1 MRTPCR
7 PPLGERRRTAP
18 NSPWRRWDGACGGS
32 VQAELVALRVG
43 HHDGARRER
52 RGGIVAL
59 EPGRAMRTKPF
70 GLRFQG
76 RHPRVALQ
84 DRKSTRLNSS
94 HVAISYAVFCL
105 QKKKK
110 NNE

>member
-70 GLRFQG
+70 GLRVQG

-84 DRKSTRLNSS
+84 PQIARAAWRENERETDAAGTFTQGSTP
-94 HVAISYAVFCL
+94 
-105 QKKKK
+105 
-110 NNE
+110 